1 MLRASVSDIKLVSTD
16 GGIIG
21 GVAHDPSA
29 CRQGQGRKKYKLS
42 PTTSVPSR
50 QSFAATRLEEAGA
63 S

>member
-1 MLRASVSDIKLVSTD
+1 MALLTIHLPADRA
-16 GGIIG
+16 GE
-21 GVAHDPSA
+21 
-29 CRQGQGRKKYKLS
+29 KKYKLS